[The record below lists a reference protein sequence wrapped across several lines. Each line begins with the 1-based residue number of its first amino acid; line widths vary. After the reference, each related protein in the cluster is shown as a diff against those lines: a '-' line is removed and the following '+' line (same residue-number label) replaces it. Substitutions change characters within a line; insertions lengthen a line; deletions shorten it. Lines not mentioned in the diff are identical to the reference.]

1 MSGLSPFSLLIFIFI
16 YCLTV
21 YAATA
26 MSLAQACME
35 APSMCESISLSHL
48 SSEEGLKSKRFL
60 RPGRALSGDAFLRFG
75 KNGLNLPFE
84 DKRFLRFGRT
94 DRQFE
99 DMLKEVLQRAENV
112 DNRQKRS
119 TDNIPQSS
127 VQDDSSKIT
136 KRNADASDNGMDKRF
151 MKFGKSGDLPYVNE
165 WSDKRFMRFG
175 REPDKRFMRFGK
187 SDDKRFMRFGRNPN
201 ELEDRLEEGKR
212 FMRFGRGNEEEEKRF
227 MRFGRDP
234 DSKLMGYGNSE
245 EEKRFMRF
253 GRMSDEADAQKR
265 FMRFGRSVDDD
276 KANRLKKSNDQLRT
290 IRMGRSVGD
299 KKVNSANGDAYL
311 RIGQSDE

>member
-35 APSMCESISLSHL
+35 SPSMCESISLSHL

-151 MKFGKSGDLPYVNE
+151 MKFGKSGDKKV
-165 WSDKRFMRFG
+165 
-175 REPDKRFMRFGK
+175 
-187 SDDKRFMRFGRNPN
+187 
-201 ELEDRLEEGKR
+201 
-212 FMRFGRGNEEEEKRF
+212 
-227 MRFGRDP
+227 
-234 DSKLMGYGNSE
+234 
-245 EEKRFMRF
+245 
-253 GRMSDEADAQKR
+253 
-265 FMRFGRSVDDD
+265 
-276 KANRLKKSNDQLRT
+276 NRLKKSNDQLPM
-290 IRMGRSVGD
+290 IRMRRSVDDKKVDRLKTSNDRLPVITMGRSVGD
-299 KKVNSANGDAYL
+299 KKVNGLKTSNDQLPVITMGRSVGDKKVKNAIRQGPTGYPYL
-311 RIGQSDE
+311 RIGRSDE